1 MKYLTFVTF
10 EKDPKLRKSY
20 SVYTKIMDWFAD
32 TYKRQP
38 RCDVYIGFNGGVSS
52 IVNLRW
58 NNTEGH
64 NDANIIFSFAGSMKA
79 VMEE

>member
-1 MKYLTFVTF
+1 
-10 EKDPKLRKSY
+10 
-20 SVYTKIMDWFAD
+20 MDWFTD

-38 RCDVYIGFNGGVSS
+38 RCEVYIGFNGGVSS

-64 NDANIIFSFAGSMKA
+64 NDANIIFNFADSMEA
-79 VMEE
+79 VMEG